1 MVNENETPEPVEE
14 EKTGEEVEGVKVSE
28 VVEEEPVEEV
38 TEEVTEEV
46 AEALMSLNDVKDRF
60 VGIVDN
66 ARAAGIASVTNR
78 GFAALE
84 GFFGALAGDKEK
96 RPPKREYVMGWLLGP
111 LLGGV
116 LGGIVV
122 VRLLEFFLGG
132 VSSGVMNVIT
142 PIFFVGTVSAVTT
155 QSGMS
160 KFTSLARKFQR
171 GSASIEDRLDSITH
185 TKRERK

>member
-38 TEEVTEEV
+38 TEEV

-66 ARAAGIASVTNR
+66 ARAAGLASVTNR
-78 GFAALE
+78 GVAALA

-96 RPPKREYVMGWLLGP
+96 RPPKR
-111 LLGGV
+111 
-116 LGGIVV
+116 
-122 VRLLEFFLGG
+122 
-132 VSSGVMNVIT
+132 
-142 PIFFVGTVSAVTT
+142 
-155 QSGMS
+155 
-160 KFTSLARKFQR
+160 
-171 GSASIEDRLDSITH
+171 
-185 TKRERK
+185 